1 MAFIR
6 AVQARFGSPSE
17 LMALLWERKLWWLIP
32 LAIGLVLL
40 IVLLILAQAT
50 GVGRSMYPVF

>member
-6 AVQARFGSPSE
+6 TAQVRSGTLFE

-32 LAIGLVLL
+32 LATVLVLL
-40 IVLLILAQAT
+40 IVLLIIAQAA
-50 GVGRSMYPVF
+50 GVGRMMYPVF